1 MKNCGSTG
9 LKPRVCWPCEHS
21 TIELPSHPV
30 ISPTTFH
37 LNPTRLHTSLGT
49 LNLSTNFLWGNPR
62 ISYILPWRTYRL
74 DHLSTVCFSC
84 WEPFEKVDFFL
95 ARPGLKPRVFRWPW
109 EHSTTELPRH
119 PVIWP
124 TTFHLHPTLVT
135 YAI

>member
-9 LKPRVCWPCEHS
+9 LKPRVFYWPCEHS
-21 TIELPSHPV
+21 TTELPSHPV
-30 ISPTTFH
+30 ISPTTFY

-49 LNLSTNFLWGNPR
+49 LNLSTYFMWGNPR
-62 ISYILPWRTYRL
+62 RTYRL
-74 DHLSTVCFSC
+74 NNLSTVCFFMLGAICKS
-84 WEPFEKVDFFL
+84 WFFL
-95 ARPGLKPRVFRWPW
+95 ARPLLKPRAFRWPW

-124 TTFHLHPTLVT
+124 TTFHLNPTPTLVT